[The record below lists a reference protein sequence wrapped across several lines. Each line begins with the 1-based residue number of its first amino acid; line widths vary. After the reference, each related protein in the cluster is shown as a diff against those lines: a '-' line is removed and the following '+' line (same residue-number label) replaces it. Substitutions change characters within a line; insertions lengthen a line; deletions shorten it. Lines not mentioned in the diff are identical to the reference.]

1 MKAHSRIIA
10 WLIGC
15 ICLILLTSG
24 VFFWYNDHSSISA
37 ELTTVTAPQKLN
49 SIPNATAENAAVTNP
64 LSHSLSGPAPAINLQ
79 HAATTSPPLPPVAY
93 PVGSIG
99 EACEVNTYPPSV
111 GFFDLDREVM
121 LSLENSPFDN
131 TGENFKLLKSPK
143 CLTALETYINP
154 INPYLWGREHNTHGF
169 HSAHAFVDIDNPL
182 NFERIFTDPAGD
194 FARVQEALARPECQ
208 LSTDDEPN
216 LRLNETCHADAI
228 HNYALISRFCYGVG
242 IYTRP
247 YQWYSKE
254 DNPNPEQDRSMWIH
268 SLENAWVT
276 KKCDDLDPNVD
287 LQLPIHTELR
297 QQIQELDKDKTLN
310 ETLIELAAR
319 LGDEAAGL
327 THPVEYYGAYGRSEH
342 SEEGYKYGPLTE
354 WFVTDLTEPT
364 NLFSKHPPS
373 VDRLR
378 HLVPLFA
385 THIGASG
392 GKTIKFNHEA
402 LAQHL
407 CSPPYYTPPSEETG
421 AIPEPP
427 SCRTVAYELR
437 QEFHSD
443 PSMLKTIAIFEEIA
457 IRLDVYE

>member
-1 MKAHSRIIA
+1 MKVNIRITA
-10 WLIGC
+10 WLSGC
-15 ICLILLTSG
+15 FCLILLTLG
-24 VFFWYNDHSSISA
+24 VFLWLSTPNSKPA
-37 ELTTVTAPQKLN
+37 ELSTLVTTSTLSSSPNSTAQILADVTPQ
-49 SIPNATAENAAVTNP
+49 TAVD
-64 LSHSLSGPAPAINLQ
+64 NLQ
-79 HAATTSPPLPPVAY
+79 TTSRSISPPLPPITY
-93 PVGSIG
+93 PLGSIG
-99 EACEVNTYPPSV
+99 EACEVNTYPPRV

-121 LSLENSPFDN
+121 LSLENSPFDS

-228 HNYALISRFCYGVG
+228 HNYALIARFCYGVG

-276 KKCDDLDPNVD
+276 TKCDDLDPNID

-327 THPVEYYGAYGRSEH
+327 THPVEYYGTYGRSEH

-354 WFVTDLTEPT
+354 WFVTDLTDPT
-364 NLFSKHPPS
+364 NLFSKLAPS

-378 HLVPLFA
+378 QFVSLFEKNIKA
-385 THIGASG
+385 K
-392 GKTIKFNHEA
+392 GKLIKFDHEA
-402 LAQHL
+402 LVRHL
-407 CSPPYYTPPSEETG
+407 CAPPYYIPPSVDEDPT
-421 AIPEPP
+421 PEPP
-427 SCRTVAYELR
+427 SCREIVNELR
-437 QEFHSD
+437 QETLSPAMSD
-443 PSMLKTIAIFEEIA
+443 AIITFEDVA
-457 IRLDVYE
+457 IHLDAYE